1 MIDLISERVGGRIV
15 ACNDEFFASAENLIN
30 FAEPVSNDEYTDRG
44 KWMDG
49 WETRRRREPG
59 HDWVIIKLGIPGR
72 VRRVIVD
79 TSFFTGNYPEHFSLE
94 ASGVADSEHAEWVE
108 IVPRSRLSGSSVT
121 EFQVVDLHRVELIR
135 FNIYPDGGVARLRV
149 EGDPIPAMQLVCP
162 EGDVDL
168 ADASVGAEVID
179 ASDLHYSHPTNLLRP
194 TESEGMWDGWETR
207 RRRDNGHD
215 WVVVRLGMRGIVER
229 LIVDTTHFKGNAP
242 GSVSAE
248 VSDNP
253 MSWTTI
259 ADRVPVDP
267 DRMNFI
273 DIAGAVGSY
282 LRVSM
287 HPDGGIARLRVLGT
301 PDRTEAAQRRVDYVN
316 SLFGQAAVRF
326 FYSACSSAAWVDD
339 MIGRRPFT
347 TAASILDGADLVF
360 GSLDEPDWLE
370 AFAGHPRIGER
381 GDDNANQEQAGA
393 ASASRETIRELI
405 DVNRRYEDKFGF
417 TYIVFATGRTADEML
432 AIARDRLGN
441 DRETEIANAAAE
453 QRKITATRLR
463 RMLCQEES

>member
-15 ACNDEFFASAENLIN
+15 TCNDEFFAPADNLIKV
-30 FAEPVSNDEYTDRG
+30 EDPVANDEYSDRG

-59 HDWVIIKLGIPGR
+59 HDWVIIKVGVPGR

-79 TSFFTGNYPEHFSLE
+79 TSFFTGNHPEHFSLE
-94 ASGVADSEHAEWVE
+94 ASGVADTEQAEWSE
-108 IVPRSRLSGSSVT
+108 IVPRSRLSASSVA
-121 EFQVVDLHRVELIR
+121 EFEVVDPHRVELIR

-149 EGDPIPAMQLVCP
+149 KGDPIPSMQLVCP
-162 EGDVDL
+162 DGDVDL
-168 ADASVGAEVID
+168 ADNSVGGEVID

-207 RRRDNGHD
+207 RRRDDGQD
-215 WVVVRLGMRGIVER
+215 WVVVRLGIRGIVDR

-242 GSVSAE
+242 GWVTAE
-248 VSDNP
+248 VADNP

-259 ADRVPVDP
+259 ADHVPVDP

-273 DIAGAVGSY
+273 DVAGAVGSY
-282 LRVSM
+282 LRLSI
-287 HPDGGIARLRVLGT
+287 HPDGGVARLRVLGT
-301 PDRTEAAQRRVDYVN
+301 PDRTEAAERGVGYVN

-326 FYSACSSAAWVDD
+326 LYSACSSAAWVDD

-347 TAASILDGADLVF
+347 SPASVLDQSDLVF
-360 GSLDEPDWLE
+360 ESLDEPDWLE

-381 GDDNANQEQAGA
+381 GDETANREQAGT

-417 TYIVFATGRTADEML
+417 TYIVYATGKTADEML
-432 AIARDRLGN
+432 AIARDRLDN

-453 QRKITATRLR
+453 QRRITATRLR